1 MNAYTGTTTTPCVS
15 GGHNSETYWVGG
27 SKTLPITREN
37 SIQAW
42 RPNAFHSVSIITK
55 NCTEG
60 LPYEKKLSSNESKS
74 KINLTSW
81 IACIRSYTENNGME
95 TIFRIYDPYL
105 KTGVYL
111 LDEWDA
117 AKDGKV
123 SKWVQTLTTTGVRY
137 VQVNC
142 LPIFNFD

>member
-1 MNAYTGTTTTPCVS
+1 MVVIIPRRIGLMIKKLYPS
-15 GGHNSETYWVGG
+15 QERIPSRPGGLMTSTALT
-27 SKTLPITREN
+27 SSRRTARKASRM
-37 SIQAW
+37 
-42 RPNAFHSVSIITK
+42 R
-55 NCTEG
+55 
-60 LPYEKKLSSNESKS
+60 KKLSSNESKS

-111 LDEWDA
+111 LDDWGA

>member
-1 MNAYTGTTTTPCVS
+1 M
-15 GGHNSETYWVGG
+15 
-27 SKTLPITREN
+27 R
-37 SIQAW
+37 
-42 RPNAFHSVSIITK
+42 
-55 NCTEG
+55 
-60 LPYEKKLSSNESKS
+60 KKLSSNESKS

-105 KTGVYL
+105 KTGVYF
-111 LDEWDA
+111 LDDWGA